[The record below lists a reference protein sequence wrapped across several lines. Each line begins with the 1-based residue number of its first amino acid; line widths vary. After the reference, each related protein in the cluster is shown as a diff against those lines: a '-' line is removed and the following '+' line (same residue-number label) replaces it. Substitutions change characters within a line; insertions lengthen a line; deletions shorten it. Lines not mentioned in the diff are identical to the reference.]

1 MAEKEGTAELLELFE
16 QMDDSKGSWEP
27 VLADDGRS

>member
-16 QMDDSKGSWEP
+16 QMADSKGSWEP